1 MFIKLGDDTLIPVLL
16 QKASFVTKLADGVVI
31 SSQAQMNYFW
41 GPDDCWGK
49 KTWTIIWAPNLDSFS
64 KKQNMRSPKS
74 VLEEKIILSWK
85 CAEIRW
91 FDGTVLFYFLNYNN
105 CHLQIVNIPSN
116 AKAQ

>member
-1 MFIKLGDDTLIPVLL
+1 VFIKLGDDTLIPVLL

-49 KTWTIIWAPNLDSFS
+49 KAWTVIWAPNLDSFS

-74 VLEEKIILSWK
+74 VLEEKIILSW
-85 CAEIRW
+85 
-91 FDGTVLFYFLNYNN
+91 
-105 CHLQIVNIPSN
+105 
-116 AKAQ
+116 